1 MYDSFGGFKRGT
13 EGAKAGGGEGG
24 DGTGCSSTI
33 SPFTLRV
40 GLMTAA
46 CGWART
52 ACS

>member
-1 MYDSFGGFKRGT
+1 M
-13 EGAKAGGGEGG
+13 GGGDGLKGGHREKGGGGGGG

-33 SPFTLRV
+33 SPLFTLRV